1 MSNESSSETIS
12 VISEEDSS
20 DIGLQEEVTLK
31 GLDHENEVIDDE
43 NCSNEDGVFTGQG
56 DPAPLKVFD
65 SKCTGRP
72 TINRFKADQLWKI

>member
-43 NCSNEDGVFTGQG
+43 NCSNEDEVFTGQR
-56 DPAPLKVFD
+56 DPVSSKVFD
-65 SKCTGRP
+65 SRGTGRD
-72 TINRFKADQLWKI
+72 TINRFRDRSAVKF

>member
-20 DIGLQEEVTLK
+20 EIGLQEEVTLK

-43 NCSNEDGVFTGQG
+43 ESADESDFYTGHG
-56 DPAPLKVFD
+56 DPVSSKVFD
-65 SKCTGRP
+65 SRGTGRD
-72 TINRFKADQLWKI
+72 TINRFRDRSAVKF